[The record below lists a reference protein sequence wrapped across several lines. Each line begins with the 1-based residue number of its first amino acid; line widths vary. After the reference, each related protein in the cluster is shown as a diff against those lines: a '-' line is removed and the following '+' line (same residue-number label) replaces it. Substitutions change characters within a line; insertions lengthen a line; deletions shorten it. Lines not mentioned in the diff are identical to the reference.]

1 MLRVTPE
8 YVQFISKEVLAP
20 LNWILCPQYFSAFPK
35 LTPRRDVEN
44 GERKH
49 HRHRGVRKCLPP
61 ERKQDVKPELMD
73 HDSSTPYYQPVY
85 VKCRCPNWLN
95 SLRHRGKQ
103 VRELLQTN
111 SKILFYAY
119 RQHWFSALSS
129 TFGFGYF
136 HSDKIRFH
144 FFNWDFFLN
153 RHSRD
158 QHKAVQRSTFV
169 FCRERFYPA

>member
-8 YVQFISKEVLAP
+8 YVLFISKEVFAP
-20 LNWILCPQYFSAFPK
+20 LNWILCPQYFSAFPQ
-35 LTPRRDVEN
+35 LTPRRDVES

-61 ERKQDVKPELMD
+61 GKKQDVKPELMD
-73 HDSSTPYYQPVY
+73 HGSKEEYSAFEGAITPYYQPVY

-111 SKILFYAY
+111 SKVLWTLIGITDAPHLQVLF
-119 RQHWFSALSS
+119 RL
-129 TFGFGYF
+129 GNF

-144 FFNWDFFLN
+144 FFNWDFF
-153 RHSRD
+153 
-158 QHKAVQRSTFV
+158 
-169 FCRERFYPA
+169 